1 MNGDQFQ
8 FYPTPLSLAKR
19 AWAKFKDRDFKRVLE
34 PSAGTG
40 ALIKAMP
47 NFDSRY
53 GSKVSVDCIEIDMSK
68 HPHLREL
75 PGVKV
80 VGHDFMKY
88 GGASLYSHA
97 IMNPPFRSGAQHVLR
112 VWEQMLDGEI
122 VAILNAETIKNAYS
136 LERQH
141 LVHLVE
147 MHGEVEFIEEAF
159 CGEDVERE
167 TLVEIALVYLR
178 KKSDAGLDITRAL
191 LADLKTEDERI
202 RVNRLTEDYR
212 EEHQVL
218 VPATV
223 VENHV
228 LAFDAA
234 VKAMRESVMAEAKAD
249 RYAALIGMTMAE
261 MLNELSPKKSECSS
275 AWIRARVEERYGH
288 LKDRAWANLLRS
300 SKVEQH
306 LSSNARKR
314 LDSIFSTEIA
324 TLEFTVENV
333 NGFLTGLLENQG
345 TIIRQMACD
354 VFDLI
359 VRWHTDNCVFYKGW
373 SSNDR
378 HRTCGMRLKKTRF
391 VIPGN
396 TNFAGSR
403 NLSYDAE
410 RRLADFDRVMSMLDG
425 KEKPEFGL
433 VDAFRTRLDDL
444 CSGERVSCSYMD
456 VRYYPR
462 ASTIHFFPRSQE
474 LMDKLNRLVGEYRQW
489 LPPHAEQASE
499 AFMRQFNDADR
510 FDKKMREEVER
521 KCRKESGGIG
531 RRYGGRFDSPLRG
544 VFSKDDSQTAHEAIY
559 EALTVAHSAHGI
571 HVDYQLQ
578 HKQQDALT
586 GRQLLIAA

>member
-1 MNGDQFQ
+1 MKVNDQFQ

-53 GSKVSVDCIEIDMSK
+53 GRHVPVDCIEIDMTK
-68 HPHLREL
+68 HPQLREL

-88 GGASLYSHA
+88 GGGAIHSHC
-97 IMNPPFRSGAQHVLR
+97 IMNPPFRSGVQHVLR

-122 VAILNAETIKNAYS
+122 VAIINAETIRNPFS
-136 LERQH
+136 QERQH
-141 LVHLVE
+141 LVRLVE

-159 CGEDVERE
+159 CGDDVERQ

-178 KKSDAGLDITRAL
+178 KKSDAGLDITRQL
-191 LADLKTEDERI
+191 LDDLKTEDQRL
-202 RVNRLTEDYR
+202 RVDRLAEGYR
-212 EEHQVL
+212 EEHEVL

-228 LAFDAA
+228 LAFETA
-234 VKAMRESVMAEAKAD
+234 VKAMRECVMAEAKANRCAD
-249 RYAALIGMTMAE
+249 LIGQTMAE
-261 MLNELSPKKSECSS
+261 MINECSAKKAEAS
-275 AWIRARVEERYGH
+275 STWIRATIEERYLQ

-300 SKVEQH
+300 SRVEQH

-314 LDSIFSTEIA
+314 LDSIFSTEIT

-333 NGFLTGLLENQG
+333 NGFLVGLLENQG
-345 TIIRQMACD
+345 TIMRQMACD

-359 VRWHTDNCVFYKGW
+359 VRWHTDNVVFYKGW
-373 SSNDR
+373 ASNDR
-378 HRTCGMRLKKTRF
+378 HRTCGMRLKKNRF

-403 NLSYDAE
+403 NLSYEAE
-410 RRLADFDRVMSMLDG
+410 RRLADFDKVMAMLDG
-425 KEKPEFGL
+425 KEAPDFSL
-433 VDAFRTRLDDL
+433 VNAFRTRMDDL
-444 CSGERVSCSYMD
+444 CNGERVSCSYFD
-456 VRYYPR
+456 VRYYPG
-462 ASTIHFFPRSQE
+462 ASTIHFFPKSQE

-489 LPPHAEQASE
+489 LPPHTEQASE
-499 AFMRQFNDADR
+499 GFMRQYNDADR
-510 FDKKMREEVER
+510 FDKKMREEVTR
-521 KCRKESGGIG
+521 TGSSSGSRG
-531 RRYGGRFDSPLRG
+531 YSRFDNPLRG
-544 VFSKDDSQTAHEAIY
+544 VSSRDDSAVAHEAIY

-571 HVDYQLQ
+571 QVDYQLQ

-586 GRQLLIAA
+586 EQQLLIAA